1 MLVVAVVVV
10 ERDNGVAWCR
20 AGEERG
26 GEKKITETEKT

>member
-26 GEKKITETEKT
+26 GEENNRN